1 MSNKIST
8 ITFPKWIKE
17 ISPFP
22 QKFLR
27 ELIKSFV
34 YLKMK
39 EYKRQLQPF
48 ENKYKVTFEEF
59 EKKAKF
65 QKKENFKIWDD
76 YLIWKG
82 LYLSYQK
89 WLKRYKEI

>member
-22 QKFLR
+22 QKFLKN
-27 ELIKSFV
+27 LIKSFV

-39 EYKRQLQPF
+39 EYERQLQPF
-48 ENKYKVTFEEF
+48 ENKYKSTFWEF
-59 EKKAKF
+59 EKKVKF
-65 QKKENFKIWDD
+65 QKEENFKIWDD